1 MPDSSIPDEIPNFVG
16 RDKECKAVEHHLTD
30 EVTRLVN
37 VWGPPG
43 FGKTLVATRV
53 AHHLQEK
60 NIPVFFASARG
71 MESMEDLISKVL
83 SMFADDKQV
92 GHISSSHL
100 IIQCLQQVQNPF
112 VLILDNADDLLES
125 GDTNR
130 KEHVLRFI
138 EEILN
143 HCKQMKLLLTTRESL
158 DHVSH
163 KLSIYLEKI
172 NVLDEISSADLVR
185 LLLPD
190 ASECECDCIVRECGN
205 VPMSMRLMCSIIKG
219 TNISVNALLEEI
231 NNSTLLE
238 VLDCE
243 SFPDECQLN
252 SVIKTSFKRLMI
264 RDRDAFISLSVFP
277 GRFGLEGAQAIL
289 KAKTEVKTKQIIRS
303 LERKSLIDCGDNF
316 SLFSVHSLLRS
327 FIEKE
332 IKYGEAVEAVFRN
345 AQLQFYDYY
354 IARCKV
360 ANENFLTG
368 RYSVAFRSFL
378 DRRECIISSLS
389 NGPGK
394 DLTYS
399 KAVDLLS
406 EAKSFLY
413 VALHG
418 EKKLFERLYEIAIE
432 EAERREKVVDKKML
446 LSAKEFPLSQWYQPD
461 TAKSYFWLGRV
472 QSEAGDLRGA
482 LESVQLSLRLRK
494 EFLGDHPDTADNLH
508 EQGVIYNRM
517 GDHKSAVEAF
527 QKAADMDLNFR
538 GDHIF
543 TAQSY
548 HNLGVA
554 RNNMADL
561 TGALDSFQRA
571 ANMRSRVLGDNQHTA
586 YSYHLLGLV
595 QRDMGDLEG
604 ALDSLQRAANV
615 RSSVLGD
622 HEDSA
627 NSYYWL
633 GLVQHDM
640 GNLEGALDSLQR
652 AANASSSVLGDHQ
665 DTANSYCW
673 LGSVQ
678 RDIGDLEGALDSLQR
693 AANMRS
699 SVLGD
704 HEDTAHSYDWLEL
717 VQRDMGDLEGA
728 WDSLQRAANMRSR
741 VLGDHQQTAT
751 SYCSLGSVQRDL
763 GSVTWETLKELWTL
777 YKEQQT

>member
-1 MPDSSIPDEIPNFVG
+1 MSISDNASIKDWLIFPAFLFAGYVSLDVFVPDPSIPDEIPNFVG
-16 RDKECKAVEHHLTD
+16 RDKECKAAEHHLTD

-43 FGKTLVATRV
+43 FGKTSVAIRV

-60 NIPVFFASARG
+60 NIPVYFASVRG
-71 MESMEDLISKVL
+71 MESKEDLISKVL

-92 GHISSSHL
+92 GNISSSHL

-143 HCKQMKLLLTTRESL
+143 HCKQIKLLLTTRESL
-158 DHVSH
+158 DHLSH
-163 KLSIYLEKI
+163 KLSIYLERI

-185 LLLPD
+185 LLLPE
-190 ASECECDCIVRECGN
+190 ASECDCDCIVRECGN
-205 VPMSMRLMCSIIKG
+205 VPISMRLMCSIIKEA
-219 TNISVNALLEEI
+219 NLSVNALLEEL

-238 VLDCE
+238 VLDSE
-243 SFPDECQLN
+243 SFPDEGQLN
-252 SVIKTSFKRLMI
+252 SVIKKFFNRLMI
-264 RDRDAFISLSVFP
+264 RERDAFISLSVFP
-277 GRFGLEGAQAIL
+277 GRFGLEEAQAIF

-332 IKYGEAVEAVFRN
+332 IKYDEAVEAVFRN

-394 DLTYS
+394 DMTYS
-399 KAVDLLS
+399 KAVHLLS
-406 EAKSFLY
+406 EAKLFLY
-413 VALHG
+413 VSLRG
-418 EKKLFERLYEIAIE
+418 KKLLFERLYDIVIE
-432 EAERREKVVDKKML
+432 EAKRRKKVRDKKML
-446 LSAKEFPLSQWYQPD
+446 LSAKTFPLRKWYQAD

-472 QSEAGDLRGA
+472 QSEAGDLTGA

-494 EFLGDHPDTADNLH
+494 QFLGDHPDTADDLH
-508 EQGVIYNRM
+508 EQGVIHYRM
-517 GDHKSAVEAF
+517 GDHKSAVKAF
-527 QKAADMDLNFR
+527 QKAADMNLSFR
-538 GDHIF
+538 GEHIF
-543 TAQSY
+543 MAHSY
-548 HNLGVA
+548 HSLSVA
-554 RNNMADL
+554 RNTMADL

-571 ANMRSRVLGDNQHTA
+571 ANMRSRVLGDHEDTA
-586 YSYHLLGLV
+586 SSNHKLGLV

-604 ALDSLQRAANV
+604 AWDSWQRAANI
-615 RSSVLGD
+615 RSRVLGD
-622 HEDSA
+622 HKGTA
-627 NSYYWL
+627 YCYYL
-633 GLVQHDM
+633 LK
-640 GNLEGALDSLQR
+640 
-652 AANASSSVLGDHQ
+652 
-665 DTANSYCW
+665 
-673 LGSVQ
+673 
-678 RDIGDLEGALDSLQR
+678 
-693 AANMRS
+693 
-699 SVLGD
+699 
-704 HEDTAHSYDWLEL
+704 L
-717 VQRDMGDLEGA
+717 VQRHMGDREGA

-741 VLGDHQQTAT
+741 VLGDHEETAK
-751 SYCSLGSVQRDL
+751 SLD
-763 GSVTWETLKELWTL
+763 
-777 YKEQQT
+777 